1 MSLTL
6 TTSGDR
12 EVVISR
18 AFDAPARLVFD
29 AYTRPDLLRR
39 WLLGPP
45 GWEMPT
51 CTVDLRVGGKYRY
64 AWSSNDGR
72 TMGMTGTYEE
82 IVPGRRLVGSE
93 VFDDDWTG
101 GPAVQTIEFIEKD
114 GRTTV
119 VHTIRYASKEA
130 RDGALAT
137 GMTTGMEAGYERLDA
152 LLADERARHGA

>member
-6 TTSGDR
+6 ETKGDR
-12 EVVISR
+12 EVVITR
-18 AFDAPARLVFD
+18 VFAAPPHLVFD

-51 CTVDLRVGGKYRY
+51 CTVDLRVGGQYRY
-64 AWSSNDGR
+64 AWSNSDGR
-72 TMGMTGTYEE
+72 TMGMTGTFSE
-82 IVPGRRLVGSE
+82 IVPGRKLVGSE

-101 GPAVQTIEFIEKD
+101 GPAVQTIEFNEA
-114 GRTTV
+114 GGTTTV
-119 VHTIRYASKEA
+119 VHTIRYASAKAREA
-130 RDGALAT
+130 ALAT

-152 LLADERARHGA
+152 LFAEEQARSRA